1 MVSNLPR
8 RSIDDLLFMYELEPS
23 LEDVYVEGAFDKD
36 ILTACFEHAGETKRI
51 VYAVDS
57 VEVPFAVLNKY
68 GLTEGNKQRVI
79 ALAREFEV
87 LDDNGCKFLVDRDL
101 DHWFEAL
108 YSSRG
113 LVWTRHCALELYF
126 FTEDFLKRLLIS
138 ASRSKVAEW
147 PSFIYSFCQ
156 ALMHLYAFRLA
167 DRELELKLDWVELD
181 KDMKLVNG
189 LLVFNRDSFMTRVLN
204 KNNMMRRKQD
214 FDSAALLWFRK
225 CAEDDERLAMRGHD
239 FVNLLAFV
247 VKNGKG
253 VTALGTSEA
262 IERTFVMLASSNLE
276 IYSDLVS

>member
-23 LEDVYVEGAFDKD
+23 LKDVYVEGAFDKD
-36 ILTACFEHAGETKRI
+36 ILTACFEHAGEAGRI

-57 VEVPFAVLNKY
+57 VEVPFSVLDKY

-87 LDDNGCKFLVDRDL
+87 LDGNGCKFLVDRDL
-101 DHWFEAL
+101 DHWFETL

-126 FTEDFLKRLLIS
+126 FTDDFLKRFLIS
-138 ASRSKVAEW
+138 ASKSKVGEW
-147 PSFIYSFCQ
+147 PNFIDGFCQ

-167 DRELELKLDWVELD
+167 DRELGLKLDWVELD
-181 KDMKLVNG
+181 KDMKLVSG
-189 LLVFNRDSFMTRVLN
+189 LVVFNRDTFMSRVLN
-204 KNNMMRRKQD
+204 KNNMMRSKQD
-214 FDSAALLWFRK
+214 FDSAALRWFRQ
-225 CAEDDERLAMRGHD
+225 CAENDQRLAMRGHD

-247 VKNGKG
+247 VKNGRG
-253 VTALGTSEA
+253 VTALANSMRLQQVQSIA
-262 IERTFVMLASSNLE
+262 AAV
-276 IYSDLVS
+276 